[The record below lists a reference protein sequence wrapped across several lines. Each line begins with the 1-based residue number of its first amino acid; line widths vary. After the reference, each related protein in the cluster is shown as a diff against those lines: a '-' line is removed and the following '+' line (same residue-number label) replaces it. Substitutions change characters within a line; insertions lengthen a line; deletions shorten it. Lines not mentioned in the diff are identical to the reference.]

1 MQKPRPM
8 ADRPSSAQGTSR
20 SSRVRSVSYL
30 GLAALALLAAV
41 SVQAR
46 HHHSKVNHAGQAGQF
61 DYYVLSL
68 SWAPTY
74 CLTHADDGDECSS
87 KGYGFVLHG
96 LWPQYE
102 NGGYPEQCPTE
113 FDVPAEAAAVGRT
126 IYPSPRLMS
135 HEWQEHGTC
144 SGLTALDYFRTA
156 DRATAAVK
164 IPAAL
169 DAPRG
174 EQTLTAGQITDMFRS
189 ANTKMPDRAMAV
201 ACSRAAMSEVRICL
215 TKELGVRSCG
225 TGVHTSCPKVPL
237 QVPASR

>member
-1 MQKPRPM
+1 MQENRPLIDRRSS
-8 ADRPSSAQGTSR
+8 AERTSRPSRPRLASCFGVAMLT
-20 SSRVRSVSYL
+20 L
-30 GLAALALLAAV
+30 LAAL

-46 HHHSKVNHAGQAGQF
+46 HHHSKATHAGQAGQF

-74 CLTHADDGDECSS
+74 CLTHAGDGDECAS

-102 NGGYPEQCPTE
+102 DGGYPEQCDTE

-126 IYPSPRLMS
+126 IYPSLRLMS
-135 HEWQEHGTC
+135 HEWQQHGTC
-144 SGLTALDYFRTA
+144 SGLAALDYFRTA
-156 DRATAAVK
+156 DRATAAVR
-164 IPAAL
+164 IPTAF

-174 EQTLTAGQITDMFRS
+174 EQTLTAGQIMDLFRS
-189 ANTKMPDRAMAV
+189 ANARMPDRAMAV
-201 ACSRAAMSEVRICL
+201 ACSRAAMSEVRVCL
-215 TKELGVRSCG
+215 TKELSVRSCG
-225 TGVHTSCPKVPL
+225 TGIHTSCPNVPL